1 MYIIFNLLQFLL
13 IVVEAMMATV
23 IFIWDGGKKDY
34 ICIFP
39 SHMGKVKLPHS
50 FSCFLEHIGHIQTN
64 DEHDT
69 ESWRIGTRFSVMD
82 GPTQSHWFQSWLVK
96 VTRIQECFETAASI
110 SLCTNCH
117 GHQPQLL
124 FDL

>member
-1 MYIIFNLLQFLL
+1 M
-13 IVVEAMMATV
+13 VMEAMLATV

-39 SHMGKVKLPHS
+39 SHMRKVKLPHS
-50 FSCFLEHIGHIQTN
+50 FSCFLEHVGQMQTN

-69 ESWRIGTRFSVMD
+69 ESWRIGTCFFVMD
-82 GPTQSHWFQSWLVK
+82 GPTQSHWFQSWFVK
-96 VTRIQECFETAASI
+96 VIRIQECLETAASI
-110 SLCTNCH
+110 SLWTNCH
-117 GHQPQLL
+117 DQQPQFL